1 MYNVLISTA
10 QQSDSVTHTPA
21 ETYIYIFFKNS
32 IPLWVQDIEY
42 RSLCYTVGLVYL
54 FYI

>member
-21 ETYIYIFFKNS
+21 ETYIYIYSLK
-32 IPLWVQDIEY
+32 IPFHYGY
-42 RSLCYTVGLVYL
+42 RILNIGPYA
-54 FYI
+54 I

>member
-21 ETYIYIFFKNS
+21 ETYIYI
-32 IPLWVQDIEY
+32 
-42 RSLCYTVGLVYL
+42 
-54 FYI
+54 YIL